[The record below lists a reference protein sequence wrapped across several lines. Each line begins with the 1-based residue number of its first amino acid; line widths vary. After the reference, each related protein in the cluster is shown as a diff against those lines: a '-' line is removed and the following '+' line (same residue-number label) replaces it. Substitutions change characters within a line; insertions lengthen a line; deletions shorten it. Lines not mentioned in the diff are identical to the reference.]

1 MKVILLNSFPFP
13 HGKATANRLIIFAK
27 ELLKIQSFKEVS
39 IIGVDEE
46 FSQNVIES
54 IKFVNIKHKKNEKF
68 FFLRALNEI
77 FLSLKLWN
85 RILKEKPDVLLISIP
100 SFF

>member
-27 ELLKIQSFKEVS
+27 ELLKIQSLKVS

-54 IKFVNIKHKKNEKF
+54 IKFVNIKQKNERF
-68 FFLRALNEI
+68 FFL
-77 FLSLKLWN
+77 
-85 RILKEKPDVLLISIP
+85 SIK
-100 SFF
+100 FFYL